1 MFLATMQRHR
11 GGKDLA
17 DLSLRL
23 SEVTAAV
30 INTGKAG
37 TVTLTVS
44 VKPAKRGQSAVMVET
59 KLAAKVPSMEPDA
72 SFWFGTADGVLQKE
86 DPRQTTMFGS
96 TERPMIDVGGAS
108 ETRLQP
114 AVAPVVAATVGGR

>member
-1 MFLATMQRHR
+1 MFLTTMQRHR

-17 DLSLRL
+17 DLSQRL
-23 SEVTAAV
+23 GEVTAAV

-37 TVTLTVS
+37 TVTLTVA

-59 KLAAKVPSMEPDA
+59 KLAAKIPSLEPDA

-86 DPRQTTMFGS
+86 DPRQTTMF
-96 TERPMIDVGGAS
+96 ERPMIEVGGVV
-108 ETRLQP
+108 ETK
-114 AVAPVVAATVGGR
+114 VAPVAATVGRA